1 MSVIFGQR
9 LKELRKEKGMS
20 QQQLAQYFNTSKV
33 TISAWELNKQEPC
46 IDDIKKLATIFSTT
60 TDYLLGFE
68 RYDGNIS
75 NEFFEYTDGI
85 HTIKHNRRK

>member
-1 MSVIFGQR
+1 
-9 LKELRKEKGMS
+9 MS

-46 IDDIKKLATIFSTT
+46 IEDIKKLASILSTS

-68 RYDGNIS
+68 SEDGTHV
-75 NEFFEYTDGI
+75 EDFEYSDGT
-85 HTIKHNRRK
+85 HTIKHSRRKS